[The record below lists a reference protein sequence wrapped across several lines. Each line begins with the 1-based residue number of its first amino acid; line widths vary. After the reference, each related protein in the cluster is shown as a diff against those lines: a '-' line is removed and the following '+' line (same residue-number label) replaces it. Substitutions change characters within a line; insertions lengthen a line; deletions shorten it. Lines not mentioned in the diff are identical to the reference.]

1 MARDLVYTLHSMLPG
16 NEQASGAGPWSG
28 TLPASVPAGLIGWLA
43 DHGLLTPRIRSFQP
57 ASFRLAVH
65 AESRRPLGAE
75 ERDLLDD
82 DDGVALVR
90 EISMGG
96 AAGELVVASSII
108 PATTL
113 ARLPSLATLGD
124 RPLGEALARL
134 KDVSREP
141 FEYAVFEPGDSGYPD
156 LPERMAPERL
166 FARRSVI
173 RAAGAPILVVE
184 YFPASLAAPEGAAL

>member
-1 MARDLVYTLHSMLPG
+1 MKPNLVYTLHPMRPHK
-16 NEQASGAGPWSG
+16 QPVSGDGRWSEAM
-28 TLPASVPAGLIGWLA
+28 PASVPAGLIGWLA

-57 ASFRLAVH
+57 SSFRLAVH
-65 AESRRPLGAE
+65 AEGRRALYAAE
-75 ERDLLDD
+75 QALLECDA
-82 DDGVALVR
+82 GEALVR

-108 PATTL
+108 PASTL
-113 ARLPSLATLGD
+113 ARFPGLATLGE

-134 KDVSREP
+134 DDVSREP
-141 FEYAVFEPGDSGYPD
+141 FRYAVFEPGERGYPE
-156 LPERMAPERL
+156 LPERMPAGRL

-173 RAAGAPILVVE
+173 RVAGAPILVVE

>member
-1 MARDLVYTLHSMLPG
+1 MERDLVYTLHSMLPG
-16 NEQASGAGPWSG
+16 NEQASGDGRWSD
-28 TLPASVPAGLIGWLA
+28 TIPASVPPGLTGWLA

-65 AESRRPLGAE
+65 E
-75 ERDLLDD
+75 ERHRRLDEEERALLDGD
-82 DDGVALVR
+82 AGEALVR

-108 PATTL
+108 PAATL
-113 ARLPSLATLGD
+113 ERFPSLAALGE

-134 KDVSREP
+134 DEVSREP
-141 FEYAVFEPGDSGYPD
+141 FRYAVFEPGDRGYPA
-156 LPERMAPERL
+156 LPERMPAGRL

-173 RAAGAPILVVE
+173 RVAGAPILVVE